1 MNKDMNKKISST
13 IIKMI
18 AIIVSI
24 FVFSYAW
31 FVHNEDTH
39 INAIEIGTAK
49 TNNIQVSEDGG
60 NNWGTSLSID
70 VGEGFRFDNEV
81 TSDGINFYKANLK
94 NDDGY
99 PLHFINATVNKD
111 YLDFDLWFKNDTS
124 VKLFLDDN
132 SRVYPECGT
141 DESDLIWD
149 EVTGSL
155 DSITRVSAYG
165 NFSRDL
171 IAGAVRVA
179 FIKYN
184 YDEENDEYILD
195 NTPSL
200 VWAPNPN
207 YEIISNGED
216 LLTASITS
224 TNKQSYKYLKVNSG
238 SDFVESDIPNL
249 VDTIH
254 AKYSSKMAN
263 GDTPLVNIETTDGV
277 EKKAG
282 LKIRVWVEGNDR
294 DANGA
299 LKGGIFK
306 FDLSFIGLQKK
317 DNTNI
322 PNVSKNGNSISGIN
336 NTMEYSIDNGN
347 EWIRYNGSDDLSFE
361 SGTHVLVRY
370 SETSDYF
377 VSNYVELDF

>member
-1 MNKDMNKKISST
+1 MWYWWI
-13 IIKMI
+13 
-18 AIIVSI
+18 
-24 FVFSYAW
+24 
-31 FVHNEDTH
+31 
-39 INAIEIGTAK
+39 
-49 TNNIQVSEDGG
+49 
-60 NNWGTSLSID
+60 
-70 VGEGFRFDNEV
+70 RFDMGW
-81 TSDGINFYKANLK
+81 S
-94 NDDGY
+94 
-99 PLHFINATVNKD
+99 
-111 YLDFDLWFKNDTS
+111 
-124 VKLFLDDN
+124 
-132 SRVYPECGT
+132 
-141 DESDLIWD
+141 
-149 EVTGSL
+149 TGSL

-249 VDTIH
+249 IDTIH

-263 GDTPLVNIETTDGV
+263 GDTPLVTIETTDGV

-294 DANGA
+294 DANSA

-347 EWIRYNGSDDLSFE
+347 KWIRYNGSDDLSFK

>member
-31 FVHNEDTH
+31 FVHNENTH

-49 TNNIQVSEDGG
+49 TNNIQVSEDG
-60 NNWGTSLSID
+60 NDNWGTSLSID

-81 TSDGINFYKANLK
+81 TSEGINFYKANLK

-99 PLHFINATVNKD
+99 PLHFIEATVNKD
-111 YLDFDLWFKNDTS
+111 YLDFDLWFKNDSS
-124 VKLFLDDN
+124 VKLFLDDS

-149 EVTGSL
+149 GVTGSL

-171 IAGAVRVA
+171 IAGSVRVA

-184 YDEENDEYILD
+184 YDEENDKYVLD
-195 NTPSL
+195 DKASL
-200 VWAPNPN
+200 VWAPNKE

-216 LLTASITS
+216 TLTASIKS
-224 TNKQSYKYLKVNSG
+224 KNLQNYKYLKVISG
-238 SDFVESDIPNL
+238 ENFVESDVPNL
-249 VDTIH
+249 TDVIH
-254 AKYSSKMAN
+254 ASISTKMAN
-263 GDTPLVNIETTDGV
+263 GDTPLAVINTENDV

-282 LKIRVWVEGNDR
+282 LKVRVWVEGNDR
-294 DANGA
+294 DAVAA
-299 LKGGIFK
+299 LKGGVFK
-306 FDLSFIGLQKK
+306 FDLSFVGLQKD
-317 DNTNI
+317 DNINL
-322 PNVSKNGNSISGIN
+322 PNVSKIGSSITGITN
-336 NTMEYSIDNGN
+336 NMEYSIDNGST
-347 EWIRYNGSDDLSFE
+347 WTRYNGETLNFDE
-361 SGTHVLVRY
+361 GTHVLVRY
-370 SETSDYF
+370 SENSNYF
-377 VSNYVELDF
+377 ASNYVELEF

>member
-31 FVHNEDTH
+31 FVHNENTH

-49 TNNIQVSEDGG
+49 TNNIQVSEDGN

-81 TSDGINFYKANLK
+81 TSEGINFYKANLK

-99 PLHFINATVNKD
+99 PLHFIEATVNKD
-111 YLDFDLWFKNDTS
+111 YLDFDLWFKNDSS
-124 VKLFLDDN
+124 VKLFLDDS

-149 EVTGSL
+149 GVTGSL

-171 IAGAVRVA
+171 IAGSVRVA

-184 YDEENDEYILD
+184 YDEENDKYVLD
-195 NTPSL
+195 DKASL
-200 VWAPNPN
+200 VWAPNKE

-216 LLTASITS
+216 TLTASIKS
-224 TNKQSYKYLKVNSG
+224 KNLQNYKYLKVISG
-238 SDFVESDIPNL
+238 ENFVESDVPNL
-249 VDTIH
+249 TDVIH
-254 AKYSSKMAN
+254 ASISTKMAN
-263 GDTPLVNIETTDGV
+263 GDTPLAVINTENDV

-282 LKIRVWVEGNDR
+282 LKVRVWVEGNDR
-294 DANGA
+294 DAVAA
-299 LKGGIFK
+299 LKGGVFK
-306 FDLSFIGLQKK
+306 FDLSFVGLQKD
-317 DNTNI
+317 DNINL
-322 PNVSKNGNSISGIN
+322 PNVSKIGSSITGITN
-336 NTMEYSIDNGN
+336 NMEYSIDNGST
-347 EWIRYNGSDDLSFE
+347 WTRYNGETLNFDE
-361 SGTHVLVRY
+361 GTHVLVRY
-370 SETSDYF
+370 SENSNYF
-377 VSNYVELDF
+377 ASHYVELEF

>member
-31 FVHNEDTH
+31 FVHNENTH

-49 TNNIQVSEDGG
+49 TNNIQVSEDG
-60 NNWGTSLSID
+60 NDNWGTSLSID

-81 TSDGINFYKANLK
+81 TSEGINFYKANLK

-99 PLHFINATVNKD
+99 PLHFIEATVNKD
-111 YLDFDLWFKNDTS
+111 YLDFDLWFKNDSS
-124 VKLFLDDN
+124 VKLFLDDS

-149 EVTGSL
+149 GVTGSL

-171 IAGAVRVA
+171 IAGSVRVA

-184 YDEENDEYILD
+184 YDEENDKYVLD
-195 NTPSL
+195 DKASL
-200 VWAPNPN
+200 VWAPNKE

-216 LLTASITS
+216 TLTASIKS
-224 TNKQSYKYLKVNSG
+224 KNLQNYKYLKVISG
-238 SDFVESDIPNL
+238 ENFVESDVPNL
-249 VDTIH
+249 TDVIH
-254 AKYSSKMAN
+254 ASISTKMAN
-263 GDTPLVNIETTDGV
+263 GDTPLAVINTENDV

-282 LKIRVWVEGNDR
+282 LKVRVWVEGNDR
-294 DANGA
+294 DAVAA
-299 LKGGIFK
+299 LKGGVFK
-306 FDLSFIGLQKK
+306 FDLSFVGLQKD
-317 DNTNI
+317 DNTTL
-322 PNVSKNGNSISGIN
+322 PNVSKIGSSITGITN
-336 NTMEYSIDNGN
+336 NMEYSIDNGST
-347 EWIRYNGSDDLSFE
+347 WTRYNGETLNFDE
-361 SGTHVLVRY
+361 GTHVLVRY
-370 SETSDYF
+370 SENSNYF
-377 VSNYVELDF
+377 ASNYVELEF

>member
-31 FVHNEDTH
+31 FVHNENTH

-49 TNNIQVSEDGG
+49 TNNIQVSEDG
-60 NNWGTSLSID
+60 NDNWGTSLSID

-81 TSDGINFYKANLK
+81 TSEGINFYKANLK

-99 PLHFINATVNKD
+99 PLHFIEATVNKD
-111 YLDFDLWFKNDTS
+111 YLDFDLWFKNDSS
-124 VKLFLDDN
+124 VKLFLDDS

-149 EVTGSL
+149 GVTGSL

-171 IAGAVRVA
+171 IAGSVRVA

-184 YDEENDEYILD
+184 YDEENDKYVLD
-195 NTPSL
+195 DKASL
-200 VWAPNPN
+200 VWAPNKE

-216 LLTASITS
+216 TLTASIKS
-224 TNKQSYKYLKVNSG
+224 KNLQNYKYLKVISG
-238 SDFVESDIPNL
+238 ENFVESDVPNL
-249 VDTIH
+249 TDVIH
-254 AKYSSKMAN
+254 ASISTKMAN
-263 GDTPLVNIETTDGV
+263 GDTPLAVINTENDV

-282 LKIRVWVEGNDR
+282 LKVRVWVEGNDR
-294 DANGA
+294 DAVAA
-299 LKGGIFK
+299 LKGGVFK
-306 FDLSFIGLQKK
+306 FDLSFVGLQKD
-317 DNTNI
+317 DNINL
-322 PNVSKNGNSISGIN
+322 PNVSKIGSSITGITN
-336 NTMEYSIDNGN
+336 NMEYSIDNGST
-347 EWIRYNGSDDLSFE
+347 WTRYNGETLNFDE
-361 SGTHVLVRY
+361 GTHVLVRY
-370 SETSDYF
+370 SENSNYF
-377 VSNYVELDF
+377 ASHYVELEF

>member
-31 FVHNEDTH
+31 FVHNENTH

-249 VDTIH
+249 IDTIH

-322 PNVSKNGNSISGIN
+322 PNVSKMVIQ
-336 NTMEYSIDNGN
+336 
-347 EWIRYNGSDDLSFE
+347 
-361 SGTHVLVRY
+361 
-370 SETSDYF
+370 
-377 VSNYVELDF
+377 

>member
-31 FVHNEDTH
+31 FVHNENTH

-49 TNNIQVSEDGG
+49 TNNIQVSEDG
-60 NNWGTSLSID
+60 NDNWGTSLSID

-81 TSDGINFYKANLK
+81 TSEGINFYKANLK

-99 PLHFINATVNKD
+99 PLHFIEATVNKD
-111 YLDFDLWFKNDTS
+111 YLDFDLWFKNDSS
-124 VKLFLDDN
+124 VKLFLDDS

-149 EVTGSL
+149 GVTGSL

-171 IAGAVRVA
+171 IAGSVRVA

-184 YDEENDEYILD
+184 YDEENDKYVLD
-195 NTPSL
+195 DKASL
-200 VWAPNPN
+200 VWAPNKE

-216 LLTASITS
+216 TLTASIKS
-224 TNKQSYKYLKVNSG
+224 KNLQNYKYLKVISG
-238 SDFVESDIPNL
+238 ENFVESDVPNL
-249 VDTIH
+249 TDVIH
-254 AKYSSKMAN
+254 ASISTKMAN
-263 GDTPLVNIETTDGV
+263 GDTPLAVINTENDV

-282 LKIRVWVEGNDR
+282 LKVRVWVEGNDR
-294 DANGA
+294 DAVAA
-299 LKGGIFK
+299 LKGGVFK
-306 FDLSFIGLQKK
+306 FDLSFVGLQKD
-317 DNTNI
+317 DNTTL
-322 PNVSKNGNSISGIN
+322 PNVSKIGSSITGITN
-336 NTMEYSIDNGN
+336 NMEYSIDNGST
-347 EWIRYNGSDDLSFE
+347 WTRYNGETLNFDE
-361 SGTHVLVRY
+361 GTHVLVRY
-370 SETSDYF
+370 SENSNYF
-377 VSNYVELDF
+377 ASHYVELEF

>member
-31 FVHNEDTH
+31 FVHNENTH

-99 PLHFINATVNKD
+99 PLHFIDATVNKD

-238 SDFVESDIPNL
+238 SNFVESDIPNL
-249 VDTIH
+249 IDTIH

-263 GDTPLVNIETTDGV
+263 GDTPLVTIETTDGV

-336 NTMEYSIDNGN
+336 NNMEYSIDNGN
-347 EWIRYNGSDDLSFE
+347 KWIRYNGSDDLSFE